1 MTAGEVALVVA
12 VLALYGA
19 LALVL
24 FAANHYGR
32 TLSAWY
38 HRRPVDLDALD
49 GCGRVDC
56 NADHGCRS

>member
-1 MTAGEVALVVA
+1 MSAGEIALVAL

-32 TLSAWY
+32 TLHAWY
-38 HRRPVDLDALD
+38 HRRPVDLDELD
-49 GCGRVDC
+49 RRTRGGR
-56 NADHGCRS
+56 S